1 MKKEESHINSESFN
15 FSLTEEPQENY
26 VIYDGIEFK
35 QTSYKFMFEVP
46 FFRCSRSINYFQIKS
61 SDWTKFKANMQE
73 MFTTDFLGCAKSLL
87 LFITLP
93 ESIKQDSTILQKT
106 NANFSIDQE
115 LKKRFGEA
123 FFFTTSF
130 ISSQFCEAHIMLCDN
145 APTENDYIPE
155 YHMGM
160 GEPWDFFEICRL
172 CQSPCPIL
180 HFCIQCPKNEI
191 NKLKEQAHNTI
202 NDSYLSNP
210 SILTIIQLGL
220 PSSALTEDE
229 LTIILESLGPFNSQR
244 TFGIGASI
252 IEDMIEANIYL
263 ILNPSRN
270 KIFN

>member
-1 MKKEESHINSESFN
+1 MKKEDSHINSELFN
-15 FSLTEEPQENY
+15 FSLTEESQENY

-46 FFRCSRSINYFQIKS
+46 FFRCSHSINYFQIKS
-61 SDWTKFKANMQE
+61 LDWTKFKTSMQE
-73 MFTTDFLGCAKSLL
+73 AFTTDFLGCAKSML
-87 LFITLP
+87 LFIRLP
-93 ESIKQDSTILQKT
+93 KSIKQDSTTLQET
-106 NANFSIDQE
+106 NEIFSIDKE
-115 LKKRFGEA
+115 LKKRFGKT

-130 ISSQFCEAHIMLCDN
+130 TSDPLYEAHIMLCDN
-145 APTENDYIPE
+145 APSEKDYIPE

-160 GEPWDFFEICRL
+160 GEPRDFFEICRL
-172 CQSPCPIL
+172 CQSPCQIL

-191 NKLKEQAHNTI
+191 SKLKEQAHNSI

-210 SILTIIQLGL
+210 SIFTIIQLAL
-220 PSSALTEDE
+220 PDSGLTEDE

-263 ILNPSRN
+263 ILNPSKN